1 MSRSRAGAR
10 SIGVTLLQGAGRD
23 SRKCLFCPL
32 DCLWMA
38 AARGCRSFFGA
49 RHAGRALERLRRCAV
64 GFGYA
69 GRCEG
74 KWCVSVASG
83 ELTAERDE
91 WVVFGMR
98 DGSGARGRYCCC
110 CCWAGGYCL
119 LLKSSLSITAMSASL
134 VVDISSLQREAA
146 TYHPPQTLS
155 PIQHNPPLQ
164 PLGSQPTTSSYSPTS
179 KHSRIRHYCVA
190 KVPEHDVV
198 RQR

>member
-91 WVVFGMR
+91 WVVFGMG
-98 DGSGARGRYCCC
+98 DGGWCEGTM
-110 CCWAGGYCL
+110 L
-119 LLKSSLSITAMSASL
+119 LLLLLGWGLL
-134 VVDISSLQREAA
+134 VVVQKVSFDHCDACFSS
-146 TYHPPQTLS
+146 
-155 PIQHNPPLQ
+155 N
-164 PLGSQPTTSSYSPTS
+164 
-179 KHSRIRHYCVA
+179 
-190 KVPEHDVV
+190 
-198 RQR
+198 